1 MRILDTERKQ
11 SVMVLQL
18 YLTVREATEFRKQL
32 DGPLAD
38 PETNEH
44 FHTFA
49 DDMSRE
55 LSCSILT
62 PRKLESGH
70 YTELERKI
78 FNER

>member
-1 MRILDTERKQ
+1 MRILDTEREQ

-18 YLTVREATEFRKQL
+18 YLTVTEATNLRKQL
-32 DGPLAD
+32 DGLLTD
-38 PETNEH
+38 PEANEH

-62 PRKLESGH
+62 PHKLETGH

-78 FNER
+78 FREK